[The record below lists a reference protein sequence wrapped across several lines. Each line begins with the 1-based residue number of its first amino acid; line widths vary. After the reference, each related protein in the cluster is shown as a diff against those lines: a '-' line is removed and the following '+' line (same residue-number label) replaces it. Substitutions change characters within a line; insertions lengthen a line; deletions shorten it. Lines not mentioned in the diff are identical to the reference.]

1 MRCTVGKT
9 VKIPLFKNK
18 REQIAILFL
27 YWENST
33 VLPAMQREQIA
44 VTPSLISLVVSVDV
58 KQHVYLLK
66 LFWSYNSC
74 MRNES

>member
-1 MRCTVGKT
+1 MRCIVGK
-9 VKIPLFKNK
+9 KGKFPLFKHK

-27 YWENST
+27 YRENST

-44 VTPSLISLVVSVDV
+44 VTPSLISLMVSVDV

-66 LFWSYNSC
+66 HFRSYDSC
-74 MRNES
+74 MWNES